1 MTLESWST
9 IARQLGNRINA
20 EKGGFL
26 SGCVYAYFVSFILIC
41 SFGMLYVIIVDITST
56 TTSCASRLTNLNPN
70 ACE

>member
-41 SFGMLYVIIVDITST
+41 SFGMLYVIIAIIIQERCSL
-56 TTSCASRLTNLNPN
+56 RFHQRPPPPFH
-70 ACE
+70 